1 MKLTLTT
8 YENDRQT
15 VAKTYTAEKIDLSF
29 GVMRR
34 LLKSIDPEKI
44 DLNDTKAL
52 GLALL
57 VAWEQVE
64 PMLMDMFPGVSSEE
78 LDTVK
83 LSNLVDI
90 AQQAFIYLSGEIGK
104 IGSSSK
110 N

>member
-1 MKLTLTT
+1 MKLILVT

-15 VAKTYTAEKIDLSF
+15 VASTYTAERIDLSF

-34 LLKSIDPEKI
+34 LLKAIDPEKI
-44 DLNDTKAL
+44 DVNDKKAL
-52 GLALL
+52 GFALL
-57 VAWEQVE
+57 SAWEQVE

-83 LSNLVDI
+83 LSNLIEI
-90 AQQAFIYLSGEIGK
+90 AQQAFVYLSGEIGK
-104 IGSSSK
+104 IGNSEK

>member
-1 MKLTLTT
+1 MRLTLTT

-34 LLKSIDPEKI
+34 LLKAIDPEKI

-57 VAWEQVE
+57 GAWEQVE

-83 LSNLVDI
+83 LSNLVEI

-104 IGSSSK
+104 IGSGSK